1 MLQMEFITSCYISKE
16 RGGERMKLSITNRK
30 VLLIIHI
37 LFSAIMFGNMVTFL
51 ILSITVATTEN
62 MELVESCYQIMH
74 VLSQTSVK
82 ASTIGAT
89 LTGVLLS
96 VFTKWGLFTYYW
108 IIVKQGITLLLIGFN
123 LLGMYAWTLKAWN
136 HFEQISMSMDQP
148 ELWIGIIIQIVSL
161 ILLFAISVFKPWG
174 KRTVKK

>member
-1 MLQMEFITSCYISKE
+1 MTS
-16 RGGERMKLSITNRK
+16 RK

-51 ILSITVATTEN
+51 ILSITAATTEN
-62 MELVESCYQIMH
+62 IELVKSCYQIMH
-74 VLSQTSVK
+74 VLSHTTVK

-96 VFTKWGLFTYYW
+96 VLTKWGLFTYYW
-108 IIVKQGITLLLIGFN
+108 IIVKQGITLLLIGLN
-123 LLGMYAWTLKAWN
+123 LWGMYAWTLKTLN
-136 HFEQISMSMDQP
+136 QFDQISISMAQT
-148 ELWIGIIIQIVSL
+148 ELWIGIIIQIISL

-174 KRTVKK
+174 KRTTKNIRR